1 MVALHDLYVR
11 LAYDDENA
19 AAMWLIQVFGF
30 VERERKVNPDGRT
43 IYWLDQSGGTVMIAP
58 SGFGV
63 ESPRSLGGVSHKMNV
78 YVDDVDTHYVR
89 ATAGGAVIERPLETV
104 PYGERRYEAFDIEG
118 HRWHFTQRLTSTEP
132 LPSGH

>member
-1 MVALHDLYVR
+1 MVASHDLYVR
-11 LAYDDENA
+11 LAYDDEHA
-19 AAMWLIQVFGF
+19 AAQWLIRV
-30 VERERKVNPDGRT
+30 PGRT

-63 ESPRSLGGVSHKMNV
+63 ESPRLLGGVSHKMNV
-78 YVDDVDTHYVR
+78 SVDDVDTHYAR

-118 HRWHFTQRLTSTEP
+118 HRWHFTQRLASTEP
-132 LPSGH
+132 RPDGS